1 VPRYEYMC
9 LECKSTLTIAHASDD
24 KIAECPKCHSPNSL
38 KRALSRV
45 ASHTRKNS
53 KVSVGDVT
61 EDFIHDSREELK
73 QQKKELLKKT

>member
-1 VPRYEYMC
+1 MPRYEYVC
-9 LECKSTLTIAHASDD
+9 SECKDTLTIAHASDD
-24 KIAECPKCHSPNSL
+24 KTTECPKCHSPDSL

-45 ASHTRKNS
+45 ASYIRKNS